1 MPYIFMEWKE
11 LVISARRSFDDDAS
25 KVFFLNLRSSP
36 GWKKFYVFVILN
48 SKDKSQVSKPRW
60 LHWPDEST
68 RLLSKVIEEESMG
81 SSWSFSIPD
90 GRRSWL
96 WCRSIA
102 WKDPL
107 LMCFGFTSPP
117 GPVSPDICND
127 SILCNFGNIRMKY
140 DDDFHFF
147 RRPIWDEAKDWV
159 LECAFHSQLRFI
171 GGYFRLEVWNL
182 LKASQCII
190 LHVYQHLGNTST
202 PQRMLHA
209 LPSYLSESFYIF
221 IHS

>member
-1 MPYIFMEWKE
+1 MKTLCFQLQITVPGACVDFVSLKGLECRALQSLGEFPLSHPMPYIFMEWKE

-36 GWKKFYVFVILN
+36 GWKKYYVFVISN

-68 RLLSKVIEEESMG
+68 RLLSKVIEEESIG
-81 SSWSFSIPD
+81 SNWSSYVPD

-117 GPVSPDICND
+117 GPVSPDIWND

-140 DDDFHFF
+140 YTTTTTFTSFAGQF
-147 RRPIWDEAKDWV
+147 GTRPRTGSWSV
-159 LECAFHSQLRFI
+159 P
-171 GGYFRLEVWNL
+171 
-182 LKASQCII
+182 
-190 LHVYQHLGNTST
+190 ST
-202 PQRMLHA
+202 LNCVSLVA
-209 LPSYLSESFYIF
+209 ISD
-221 IHS
+221 

>member
-68 RLLSKVIEEESMG
+68 RLLSKVIEEESM
-81 SSWSFSIPD
+81 SSHSSFSIPD

-107 LMCFGFTSPP
+107 LMCFGFTNPP
-117 GPVSPDICND
+117 GPVSPDIWND

-140 DDDFHFF
+140 YTTTTTFTSFAGQF
-147 RRPIWDEAKDWV
+147 GTRPRTGSWSV
-159 LECAFHSQLRFI
+159 P
-171 GGYFRLEVWNL
+171 
-182 LKASQCII
+182 
-190 LHVYQHLGNTST
+190 ST
-202 PQRMLHA
+202 LNCVSLVA
-209 LPSYLSESFYIF
+209 ISD
-221 IHS
+221 

>member
-1 MPYIFMEWKE
+1 MRPK
-11 LVISARRSFDDDAS
+11 LSFSIWYQVLDE
-25 KVFFLNLRSSP
+25 R
-36 GWKKFYVFVILN
+36 WFYVLVSLN
-48 SKDKSQVSKPRW
+48 SEDKSQVSKPRW

-90 GRRSWL
+90 GRRSWQ

-171 GGYFRLEVWNL
+171 GGFFRFEVWNL
-182 LKASQCII
+182 PKAS
-190 LHVYQHLGNTST
+190 
-202 PQRMLHA
+202 
-209 LPSYLSESFYIF
+209 
-221 IHS
+221 

>member
-1 MPYIFMEWKE
+1 MKAQGY
-11 LVISARRSFDDDAS
+11 S
-25 KVFFLNLRSSP
+25 
-36 GWKKFYVFVILN
+36 
-48 SKDKSQVSKPRW
+48 PRW
-60 LHWPDEST
+60 LKKEVLAPIDLSLSQMADEVGYDAGA
-68 RLLSKVIEEESMG
+68 LLERTLCWCALG
-81 SSWSFSIPD
+81 SQVRQVLFLQISETIVY
-90 GRRSWL
+90 
-96 WCRSIA
+96 C
-102 WKDPL
+102 
-107 LMCFGFTSPP
+107 T
-117 GPVSPDICND
+117 
-127 SILCNFGNIRMKY
+127 ILVHQDEILY
-140 DDDFHFF
+140 DDDDFHFF